1 MGVPWVPT
9 LYMIMTSVFPTHKFD
24 IASQA
29 ETSLGLAQTL
39 ISVYRAWM
47 CVFLGLLLVILSTFL
62 GHYRAIVINIRKPP
76 SLRIA
81 PAGQL
86 HLGDIGSQ

>member
-1 MGVPWVPT
+1 MG
-9 LYMIMTSVFPTHKFD
+9 THKFA
-24 IASQA
+24 IVSQA
-29 ETSLGLAQTL
+29 KTSLAGVETL
-39 ISVYRAWM
+39 ISGYRAWV
-47 CVFLGLLLVILSTFL
+47 CVFLGLLLVVLSTFL

-76 SLRIA
+76 SLRIG